1 MKRSTRKFVH
11 TRERALCGETLKRK
25 RRGGGE
31 QRWGEEKLTNKI
43 KKKSDPG
50 RPRSLKRK
58 KKRERMRR
66 FFLYNEGGTAT
77 TIALYVDVKGFF
89 I

>member
-1 MKRSTRKFVH
+1 MNEPVTYDKVELESFP
-11 TRERALCGETLKRK
+11 LK
-25 RRGGGE
+25 
-31 QRWGEEKLTNKI
+31 NK
-43 KKKSDPG
+43 
-50 RPRSLKRK
+50 
-58 KKRERMRR
+58 MRYIAKD

>member
-1 MKRSTRKFVH
+1 MNEPVTYDKVELVH
-11 TRERALCGETLKRK
+11 PGVVPLK
-25 RRGGGE
+25 
-31 QRWGEEKLTNKI
+31 NK
-43 KKKSDPG
+43 
-50 RPRSLKRK
+50 
-58 KKRERMRR
+58 MRYIAKD